1 MSRLTGRTASL
12 KKSAISEH
20 IISEREVF
28 LHMKPKNKPQ
38 SSKSKE
44 SVADKAAK
52 IFGKKMPEPTPG
64 QIATQNRDIS
74 AEIISVLHSIDF
86 AHGRLKDLID
96 EEEYRTMIRVRDM
109 AMKMLQESPTIFDE
123 VAQIGAEMSYA
134 AKAWKEAVK
143 DGMPKKAMYAKQAV
157 ASGASSFWSN
167 IPEDKE
173 EERAAILKTREEYFA
188 NFKLAIQTG
197 EKIDNLEKRIAKTH
211 TQIEKV
217 MQVHRVF
224 ADQLIEMSKTSEG
237 KDRFARIYSSV
248 DNLDFLSTDDMD
260 FAMQLRDDMSRE
272 RELMRLR
279 GQYSVDRQDLVA
291 RNEELSKVGLALRRN
306 PDQSN
311 KDLTA
316 DIAKLTKRI
325 EDELSHRMSELAV
338 IETENKNE
346 MDRLDG
352 ILNGPAAKALYGTVD
367 EHLKKLQGGNR
378 LSPEKQAVLDA
389 NRDEVERQNR
399 MREEW
404 ELEKARQKE
413 ADRQAEATRQAAMEA
428 AKQAQESVET
438 AQAENENV
446 AAESADNFN
455 YNF

>member
-1 MSRLTGRTASL
+1 
-12 KKSAISEH
+12 
-20 IISEREVF
+20 
-28 LHMKPKNKPQ
+28 MKPPKNKPQ

-52 IFGKKMPEPTPG
+52 FFGKTKTEATPG

-74 AEIISVLHSIDF
+74 AEIISVLRSIDF
-86 AHGRLKDLID
+86 AHGRLKNLVN
-96 EEEYRTMIRVRDM
+96 EEEYRTMIRVRDT
-109 AMKMLQESPTIFDE
+109 AMRMLQESPTIFDE
-123 VAQIGAEMSYA
+123 VAQIGAEMCYA

-143 DGMPKKAMYAKQAV
+143 EGLPSKARYAKQAV
-157 ASGASSFWSN
+157 ASGASTFWSN

-173 EERAAILKTREEYFA
+173 DERAAVLKNREEYFA

-211 TQIEKV
+211 MQIEKV

-224 ADQLIEMSKTSEG
+224 ADQLIELSKTDEG
-237 KDRFARIYSSV
+237 QLRFAKIYSSL
-248 DNLDFLSTDDMD
+248 DNLSYLGTDDMD
-260 FAMQLRDDMSRE
+260 FAMQLREDVSRE

-279 GQYSVDRQDLVA
+279 GQYSADRQELAA
-291 RNEELSKVGLALRRN
+291 RDEEMSKVGLVLRMN

-311 KDLTA
+311 RDLTA
-316 DIAKLTKRI
+316 ELAKLTKRM

-352 ILNGPAAKALYGTVD
+352 IINGPAAKVLTGSAVA
-367 EHLKKLQGGNR
+367 HLKKLLGGDR
-378 LSPEKQAVLDA
+378 LSPEMQAVLDA
-389 NRDEVERQNR
+389 NIAEIQRQNR

-404 ELEKARQKE
+404 QLEKAQQAE
-413 ADRQAEATRQAAMEA
+413 AARQAEEARQAALEA
-428 AKQAQESVET
+428 ARQAQENVET
-438 AQAENENV
+438 AQAVNENTSD
-446 AAESADNFN
+446 ESQVNVNVNF
-455 YNF
+455 